1 MNCRKWTLKT
11 KVSRVDERPQCPVCT
26 ARLIAALKPW
36 DEGLCAVAK
45 KKVKTPDEREV
56 EKRLIRNA
64 NIVLSSG
71 RKAVIALAGRG
82 VGPEHASRILATLT
96 EGDAFYRE
104 ILKAERQY
112 VQTRH
117 FW

>member
-1 MNCRKWTLKT
+1 MNCRRWKFRT
-11 KVSRVDERPQCPVCT
+11 KVSRVEGRPTCPVCS

-36 DEGLCAVAK
+36 DEPLYSVANK
-45 KKVKTPDEREV
+45 KTKTPEEREV
-56 EKRLIRNA
+56 EKRLLRNA

-71 RKAVIALAGRG
+71 KKAVIALAGRG

-96 EGDAFYRE
+96 EGDAFFKE